1 MPRLLFH
8 GPLALIVTAS
18 VVAVA
23 GQSRYTYVVLRQ
35 GFSQFADL
43 SQTGCVSH
51 DGRFVAFA
59 SGERLL
65 PADSNQLQ
73 DIYVYDRERETLT
86 LETPAF
92 DGASSDGGSGSPALS
107 GNGRYLVFD
116 SDATNL
122 TRWPDDNGGQDVFLR
137 DRVGGS
143 TRRISVSAVG
153 HEARGASRNPSISGD
168 GRIAAY
174 VSNATNLIEGADAD
188 SPHSAVYLVQLNT
201 GEVNRAASAGL
212 AYGPR
217 LSDDGR
223 SLTFTTCTAVAP
235 LAQGSPGGSVCGVF
249 VRDIATGVTN
259 CVSCS
264 SVERAAEP
272 HLSGDGRL
280 VVFTRLSSDAPGS
293 RRTDVVLYDRTS
305 LVTSV
310 ITRRANA
317 NSGRPRISGDG
328 RFIVFQ
334 SQASNL
340 ECEPCRSSV
349 ADRNLL
355 SDIYL
360 FDRETETFRRVSGPE
375 SWWVPSVSPWIDGRG
390 RVVVFSSSQP
400 LGPGDSTTDFDLFV
414 WSVDQAAPAARVPK

>member
-1 MPRLLFH
+1 MAGRQRGTGCFPS
-8 GPLALIVTAS
+8 GSGVGIDA
-18 VVAVA
+18 A
-23 GQSRYTYVVLRQ
+23 GQ
-35 GFSQFADL
+35 
-43 SQTGCVSH
+43 
-51 DGRFVAFA
+51 
-59 SGERLL
+59 
-65 PADSNQLQ
+65 
-73 DIYVYDRERETLT
+73 REC
-86 LETPAF
+86 
-92 DGASSDGGSGSPALS
+92 
-107 GNGRYLVFD
+107 
-116 SDATNL
+116 
-122 TRWPDDNGGQDVFLR
+122 
-137 DRVGGS
+137 
-143 TRRISVSAVG
+143 RRRRS
-153 HEARGASRNPSISGD
+153 ERGASRNPTISGD

-174 VSNATNLIEGADAD
+174 VSNAKNLVGGPDAD
-188 SPHSAVYLVQLNT
+188 SPHSAVYLVRLNT
-201 GEVNRAASAGL
+201 GEVNRASSAGL

-223 SLTFTTCTAVAP
+223 SVTFTTCTAVAP
-235 LAQGSPGGSVCGVF
+235 AAQGLPRGSVCGVF
-249 VRDIATGVTN
+249 VRDIATGVTD
-259 CVSCS
+259 CVGCS
-264 SVERAAEP
+264 SLERAAEP

-280 VVFTRLSSDAPGS
+280 VVFTRLSGSAPES
-293 RRTDVVLYDRTS
+293 RRTDVVLHDRTS

-328 RFIVFQ
+328 RFIAFQ

-340 ECEPCRSSV
+340 ECEPCPSSV

-414 WSVDQAAPAARVPK
+414 WSVDHAPATRVPR